1 MKTLTILIFCLISI
15 ISEKAGDDINF
26 KPRLLLKELGNL
38 SGDQDFQILEIHF
51 NDPGYDIKGKFFEV
65 SCKDKSNLT
74 VYIGRVNSCRSGG
87 CSNQISQEE
96 TNSEFFDYFIVFD
109 SEKKIKTI
117 RVYNYEATHGQE
129 ITVKGWLNQFL
140 GYDGTASLRVGKEI
154 DAIAGATISVFGLI
168 ADVQE
173 KTSMLKSLTTAQ
185 AAILP

>member
-1 MKTLTILIFCLISI
+1 MRILTILIIGLTSI
-15 ISEKAGDDINF
+15 LSGNNSGDDINF

-38 SGDQDFQILEIHF
+38 YCDQDFQLREIHL
-51 NDPGYDIKGKFFEV
+51 NDPGCDIKGKFFEV
-65 SCKDKSNLT
+65 SCKDKSIST

-87 CSNQISQEE
+87 CSNQITRVE
-96 TNSEFFDYFIVFD
+96 TDSEFFDYFILFD
-109 SEKKIKTI
+109 SEKKIKAI

-140 GYDGTASLRVGKEI
+140 GYDGSSSLRAGKEI

-173 KTSMLKSLTTAQ
+173 KTSMLKNFKDK
-185 AAILP
+185 